1 VVAAAAGVEA
11 AGVVAG
17 AVLSDVAGA
26 ALVLA
31 AVLEELPHAVARAA
45 TLVSATAANA
55 RRATRRVRSIT
66 VSFWLGRLREPCDS
80 YDADTGSP
88 VAHHRRFG

>member
-17 AVLSDVAGA
+17 AVLSDGAGA
-26 ALVLA
+26 ALVF